1 MQDLAYKTPSWT
13 GVWVFLRENPI
24 PSFAVRQGHLS
35 VCVSGVIAQLLLAAA
50 PLCQFLPICTQI

>member
-24 PSFAVRQGHLS
+24 PSFAVRQGRFS
-35 VCVSGVIAQLLLAAA
+35 VCISGVIAQL
-50 PLCQFLPICTQI
+50 LCQFLPICTQI